1 MLLRFESL
9 FIFRWLAAD
18 LVCPINFVIL
28 KLGQMGD
35 MLGDKHDRPVETWQ
49 SSIDNFHNLLRG

>member
-9 FIFRWLAAD
+9 FICRWLAAD

-35 MLGDKHDRPVETWQ
+35 MLGDKHDRPGGDMAEF
-49 SSIDNFHNLLRG
+49 N